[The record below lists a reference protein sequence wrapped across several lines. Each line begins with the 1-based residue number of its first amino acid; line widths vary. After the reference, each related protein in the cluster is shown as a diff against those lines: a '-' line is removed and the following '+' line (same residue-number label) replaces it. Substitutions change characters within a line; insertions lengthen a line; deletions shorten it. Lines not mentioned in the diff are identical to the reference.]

1 MATKPA
7 YDLSSLNVMV
17 VDDSFYMLR
26 IVRTLLA
33 AMNLRNVRSVS
44 NPEDAFAELREQ
56 PPELLIVD
64 WNMIPFDGL
73 AFVRRIRR
81 DPDLDCADMPILLL
95 TAHTEL
101 ERVLEARDAGI
112 NRVMAKPVSFRTLYD
127 NIVAAIRDPRPFVNT
142 EDYIGPDR
150 RFRAATGV
158 SAERRKNADKKNKLK
173 STT

>member
-1 MATKPA
+1 MSGKMAPKPV
-7 YDLSSLNVMV
+7 YDLSSLNVMI
-17 VDDSFYMLR
+17 VDDSYHMLQ

-33 AMNLRNVRSVS
+33 AMNIRNMRSVD
-44 NPEDAFAELREQ
+44 NPEEAFAELRAK

-81 DPDLDCADMPILLL
+81 DQECGCVDVPILLL

-101 ERVLEARDAGI
+101 ERVLEARDAGV

-127 NIVAAIRDPRPFVNT
+127 NMIAAIYDPRPFVST
-142 EDYIGPDR
+142 ADYVGPDR
-150 RFRAATGV
+150 RFRPAAGV
-158 SAERRKNADKKNKLK
+158 SAERRKTSDKKI
-173 STT
+173 S